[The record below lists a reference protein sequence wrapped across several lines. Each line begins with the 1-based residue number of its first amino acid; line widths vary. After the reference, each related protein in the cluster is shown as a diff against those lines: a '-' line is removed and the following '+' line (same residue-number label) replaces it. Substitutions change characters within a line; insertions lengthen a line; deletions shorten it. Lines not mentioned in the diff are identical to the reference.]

1 MFNAFIFSEISSLE
15 AAKTVKM
22 AQKSR
27 FGARRAPFSDFQA
40 VLRGNFRVFRHSADF
55 FPYFSSVSVAVA
67 IPPSFFRYFPDVER
81 QGSGDGPQAVR
92 IANAARESHCH
103 AITCGP

>member
-40 VLRGNFRVFRHSADF
+40 VLRGNFRVLRHSADF

-81 QGSGDGPQAVR
+81 QGSGDGPRAIRYTIVAR
-92 IANAARESHCH
+92 DSDCIATS
-103 AITCGP
+103 CGP